1 MQFTVYSSFK
11 NIPDFLNGVPIQC
24 YPERHSAHDV
34 PLTIDTKDIIILS
47 NQSGLYIQ
55 KKPEKLTWKD
65 KLFKKKIK
73 ENVQ

>member
-11 NIPDFLNGVPIQC
+11 NIPDFLDGVPIQC

-34 PLTIDTKDIIILS
+34 PLIIDTNDIIILS

-55 KKPEKLTWKD
+55 KKPKSPSLKD
-65 KLFKKKIK
+65 KLFKKSKK
-73 ENVQ
+73 SE